1 VPEDYASNVIKS
13 FKGMYLED
21 RKLQVHFAQEED
33 QPAREKKKFYDKEF
47 SSKGK
52 KKKSRY

>member
-1 VPEDYASNVIKS
+1 
-13 FKGMYLED
+13 MYLED